1 MLGILL
7 AAALV
12 GPPAPKPQDQTKPA
26 YEQRREDAQAAR
38 DKAVLEGIA
47 QEAGVAE
54 GLEQV
59 RKVADGTF
67 LDATFIAAG
76 SAFDVWATDHC
87 ISKGKCYE
95 LNPLGQIPTQRLAL
109 KAGLYPVKVGACYLL
124 RRWGHHNWARGAALG
139 VTAIDVF
146 LGAKALKTVH

>member
-12 GPPAPKPQDQTKPA
+12 GPPAPKPQDQTQPA
-26 YEQRREDAQAAR
+26 YEQR
-38 DKAVLEGIA
+38 LE
-47 QEAGVAE
+47 E
-54 GLEQV
+54 V